1 MQEISKKISEQS
13 VEKVLDRPEYRKE
26 LSVYW
31 EGLKKK
37 QEKVSFQILKN
48 GGIPKRITIDRV
60 EKMDIDQLVS
70 EFKLIL
76 DRKSELPASL
86 RYFISDVCGKVFIS
100 WFTKVIEDE
109 AKENNDTREGN

>member
-1 MQEISKKISEQS
+1 MQEISKKLSEQS
-13 VEKVLDRPEYRKE
+13 VGVVLDRPEYRKE
-26 LSVYW
+26 LSIYW
-31 EGLKKK
+31 EGLKE
-37 QEKVSFQILKN
+37 QREKVSFQILRN

-60 EKMDIDQLVS
+60 GGMDADQLVS

-86 RYFISDVCGKVFIS
+86 RHFISDVCGKVFIS

>member
-1 MQEISKKISEQS
+1 MQEISKKLSEQS

-26 LSVYW
+26 LSIYW
-31 EGLKKK
+31 DGLKEK
-37 QEKVSFQILKN
+37 QKEGILQILYH
-48 GGIPKRITIDRV
+48 GGIPKRIAIDRV
-60 EKMDIDQLVS
+60 WGMDADQLVS

-109 AKENNDTREGN
+109 AKEDSDTREGN